1 MRENKPNIFEKSTE
15 VIGGFQIFL
24 SPLLIGILI
33 AAIIYFP
40 NPNNFTLII
49 AVAIVIL
56 GIVIGVILAL
66 RIYKSKEG
74 TIHFISHTA
83 STPEIEE
90 TTEKNQN
97 NDYR

>member
-1 MRENKPNIFEKSTE
+1 MEENNPNIFEKSTE

-56 GIVIGVILAL
+56 GIVIGLILAL

-74 TIHFISHTA
+74 TIHFISRTA

-90 TTEKNQN
+90 TTEKNQEK
-97 NDYR
+97 

>member
-1 MRENKPNIFEKSTE
+1 MEENKPNIFEKSTE

-24 SPLLIGILI
+24 SPLLIGVLI

-56 GIVIGVILAL
+56 GIVIGLILAL

-74 TIHFISHTA
+74 TIHFISKTA

-90 TTEKNQN
+90 TTEKNQKK
-97 NDYR
+97 

>member
-1 MRENKPNIFEKSTE
+1 MDENKPNIFEKSTE

-33 AAIIYFP
+33 AALVYFP

-49 AVAIVIL
+49 AIVIIIL
-56 GIVIGVILAL
+56 GIIIGLLLAL
-66 RIYKSKEG
+66 KIYKSKEG
-74 TIHFISHTA
+74 TINFISRTS

-90 TTEKNQN
+90 TKEKIKK

>member
-15 VIGGFQIFL
+15 AIGGFQIFL

-74 TIHFISHTA
+74 TIHFISNTA
-83 STPEIEE
+83 STPEIEK
-90 TTEKNQN
+90 TTEKKSKQ
-97 NDYR
+97 

>member
-33 AAIIYFP
+33 AAIVYFP

-49 AVAIVIL
+49 AAVIIIL
-56 GIVIGVILAL
+56 GIIIGLILAL

-74 TIHFISHTA
+74 TIHFISKTT